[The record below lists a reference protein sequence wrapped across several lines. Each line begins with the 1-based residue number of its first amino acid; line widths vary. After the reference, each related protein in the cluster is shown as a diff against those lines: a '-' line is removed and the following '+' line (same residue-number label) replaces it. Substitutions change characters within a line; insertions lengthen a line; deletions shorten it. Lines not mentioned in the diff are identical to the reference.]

1 MVTKEPGQNG
11 AHEELA
17 HAELRAASEPLLE
30 PNEGLVEPDDHVIQV
45 NGRPAKLYPAHWLVY
60 LDGDSPRE
68 EIVLV
73 DVHADLPADYQGQ
86 LFWHAPGGH
95 SPGTPES
102 PPAPAD

>member
-1 MVTKEPGQNG
+1 MATKEPGQNG
-11 AHEELA
+11 AHE
-17 HAELRAASEPLLE
+17 ELRAASEPLLE

-73 DVHADLPADYQGQ
+73 DVHADLPSDYQGQ
-86 LFWHAPGGH
+86 LFWHTPGG
-95 SPGTPES
+95 PES
-102 PPAPAD
+102 PPAPAG